1 MQRAVIL
8 ISALALATTL
18 WNGTA
23 SGKVQYVTL
32 ALEERTTLRV
42 GELARLQL
50 PSERQY
56 LISEAGN
63 AVRSVRR
70 SKNAV
75 VYRAVRPGTE
85 TIVLSPA
92 HLQPGECISCGTLHY
107 FVSVVSRK

>member
-1 MQRAVIL
+1 MQRAVMLIL
-8 ISALALATTL
+8 ALALATPL
-18 WNGTA
+18 W
-23 SGKVQYVTL
+23 SGSQSEKVQYVTL

-42 GELARLQL
+42 GDLATLQL
-50 PSERQY
+50 PSEREY

-63 AVRSVRR
+63 AVGSVGRL
-70 SKNAV
+70 KTAV

-107 FVSVVSRK
+107 FISVVSQK